1 MSISI
6 LFPIAG
12 LLTLAAAILVWRPVY
27 QSHTQAMQPQAPTI
41 QGLVILSLT
50 LCMLA
55 LVKLN
60 PVTAN
65 GINFTLAAG
74 VALATIIVQLI
85 YLYGILRHG
94 IRGLGLFILPA
105 TALPL
110 LLVPLLPEAHTPNW
124 VQTTSVLEDTHLLI
138 SLIAYAV
145 LTLAAVHA
153 VMFLLLDRAL
163 KRKKFSR
170 LVQALPPLFDIDR
183 HMFAQVRGAT
193 TLIGISILTGLSWQ
207 WIEYETFALLNHKVL
222 LALFSFGILILLLA
236 KRNQNQWPG
245 RTSSR
250 VILTAYALMLLA
262 YFGVKLITS
271 WLH

>member
-6 LFPIAG
+6 LFPVAG
-12 LLTLAAAILVWRPVY
+12 LLTMAAAVLVWQPVY
-27 QSHTQAMQPQAPTI
+27 RHQASIPHQASAV
-41 QGLVILSLT
+41 QGLVILSVVLS
-50 LCMLA
+50 LLA
-55 LVKLN
+55 LVALN
-60 PVTAN
+60 PVTPS

-74 VALATIIVQLI
+74 AALATIIVQLI

-94 IRGLGLFILPA
+94 IRGLGLFILPV

-110 LLVPLLPEAHTPNW
+110 LLVPVLPEAHAPNW

-163 KRKKFSR
+163 KRKKLSR

-207 WIEYETFALLNHKVL
+207 WMEYGTFALFNHKVL
-222 LALFSFGILILLLA
+222 LALFSFGILVLLLA
-236 KRNQNQWPG
+236 KRNRNQWPG

-250 VILTAYALMLLA
+250 VILAAYALMVLA

-271 WLH
+271 WVH